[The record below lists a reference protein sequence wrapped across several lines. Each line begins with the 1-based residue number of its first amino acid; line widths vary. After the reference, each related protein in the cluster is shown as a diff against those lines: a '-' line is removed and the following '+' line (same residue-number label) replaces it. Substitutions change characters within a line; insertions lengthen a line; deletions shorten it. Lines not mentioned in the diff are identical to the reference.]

1 MATPTDGLDPALA
14 AQFEQI
20 RRQFVAGLARRLDE
34 IDNAPDAAA
43 LESALHRLAGAA
55 GGYGCADIG
64 DLAQQ
69 ALRALRAADASA
81 VASALA
87 QLRAEIRTLLA

>member
-1 MATPTDGLDPALA
+1 MAAPTDGLEPALA
-14 AQFEQI
+14 AQFEHI

-43 LESALHRLAGAA
+43 RESSLHRLAGAA
-55 GGYGCADIG
+55 GGYGYAG
-64 DLAQQ
+64 LGELAQQ

-81 VASALA
+81 IASALA
-87 QLRAEIRTLLA
+87 QLRAEIRTL